1 MNNQDFLTYD
11 CKKDKELF
19 NSYVKG
25 LIFPVVIILLLALI
39 YYVDKNNKKEIY
51 NAFIN
56 GEEIICDNFIVSKK
70 LGFKFDKNN
79 KYRISDDKNSFILY
93 NCISKKIE

>member
-1 MNNQDFLTYD
+1 MKNQEYLADD

-25 LIFPVVIILLLALI
+25 LIFPVVIILLLAVI

-93 NCISKKIE
+93 NCISKKTE

>member
-1 MNNQDFLTYD
+1 MNNEKLLADN

-19 NSYVKG
+19 NSYVRALIVLIIF
-25 LIFPVVIILLLALI
+25 LIFIAVVF
-39 YYVDKNNKKEIY
+39 YVAQEERKESYI
-51 NAFIN
+51 AFEN

-93 NCISKKIE
+93 NCISKKTE

>member
-1 MNNQDFLTYD
+1 MKNQEYLADD

-25 LIFPVVIILLLALI
+25 LIFPVVIILLLAVI

-79 KYRISDDKNSFILY
+79 KYRVSDDKNSFILY
-93 NCISKKIE
+93 NCISKKTE

>member
-1 MNNQDFLTYD
+1 MIV
-11 CKKDKELF
+11 KKIKNYL
-19 NSYVKG
+19 
-25 LIFPVVIILLLALI
+25 ILLIIFIAVVL
-39 YYVDKNNKKEIY
+39 YVAQEERKESYI
-51 NAFIN
+51 AFEN

-93 NCISKKIE
+93 NCISKKTE

>member
-1 MNNQDFLTYD
+1 MKNQNFLTDD

-19 NSYVKG
+19 NSYVR
-25 LIFPVVIILLLALI
+25 ALI
-39 YYVDKNNKKEIY
+39 LPVIFLMFVAVVFYVAQKKRKDIY
-51 NAFIN
+51 ITFEN

-79 KYRISDDKNSFILY
+79 KYRVSDGKNTFIIY
-93 NCISKKIE
+93 NCISKKTE

>member
-1 MNNQDFLTYD
+1 MNNEKLLADN

-19 NSYVKG
+19 NSYVRALIIPVVF
-25 LIFPVVIILLLALI
+25 LIFIAVVF
-39 YYVDKNNKKEIY
+39 YVVQKKKKEIY
-51 NAFIN
+51 IAFEN

-79 KYRISDDKNSFILY
+79 KYRVSNGKNTFIIY
-93 NCISKKIE
+93 NCISKKTE

>member
-1 MNNQDFLTYD
+1 MEYQEYLTDD

-19 NSYVKG
+19 NSYVRA
-25 LIFPVVIILLLALI
+25 LIIPVVFIIFAAVVFYVAQKERKDI
-39 YYVDKNNKKEIY
+39 YI
-51 NAFIN
+51 AFEN

-93 NCISKKIE
+93 NCISKKTE

>member
-1 MNNQDFLTYD
+1 MIV
-11 CKKDKELF
+11 KKIKNYL
-19 NSYVKG
+19 
-25 LIFPVVIILLLALI
+25 ILLIIFIAVVF
-39 YYVDKNNKKEIY
+39 YVAQEERKESYI
-51 NAFIN
+51 AFEN
-56 GEEIICDNFIVSKK
+56 EKEIICDNFIVSKK

>member
-1 MNNQDFLTYD
+1 MKNQDFLTDD

-19 NSYVKG
+19 NSYVRALIVLIIF
-25 LIFPVVIILLLALI
+25 LIFIAVVL
-39 YYVDKNNKKEIY
+39 YVAQEERKEIY
-51 NAFIN
+51 IAFEN

-79 KYRISDDKNSFILY
+79 KYRISNDKNSFILY
-93 NCISKKIE
+93 NCISKKTE

>member
-25 LIFPVVIILLLALI
+25 LIFPVVIILLLAVI

-56 GEEIICDNFIVSKK
+56 GEELICYNFVVSKT

-93 NCISKKIE
+93 NCISKKTE